1 MSAQRE
7 PPKTAGV
14 WRTLRETPLSAHVV
28 LVGIFINQIAA
39 FVQLF
44 LVLFLTAKG
53 FTAEQA
59 GIALGFYSV
68 GAIIGTFGGG
78 ALADLL
84 GPRWTIVVSTGTQ
97 GLFTFSLT
105 LFHSLVPICVAA
117 GVSGDAL
124 VPAAVRA
131 GPEAPPGHDVGH
143 APVGDQWRAGRR
155 AAGRRGHER
164 DLVE

>member
-117 GVSGDAL
+117 GVLGGVGPGRWRGAL
-124 VPAAVRA
+124 LPCRSVA
-131 GPEAPPGHDVGH
+131 
-143 APVGDQWRAGRR
+143 
-155 AAGRRGHER
+155 
-164 DLVE
+164 